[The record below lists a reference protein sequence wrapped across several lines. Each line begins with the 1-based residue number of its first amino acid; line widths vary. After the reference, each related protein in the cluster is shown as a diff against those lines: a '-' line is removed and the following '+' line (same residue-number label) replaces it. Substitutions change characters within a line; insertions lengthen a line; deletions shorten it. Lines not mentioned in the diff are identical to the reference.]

1 MVAALALPNLVDE
14 NTAAIV
20 FLRLTHIPDDP
31 TMTENPTRRSFFQSA
46 AVCCMGAAWPTA
58 LTSVATASEPISR
71 NGRPKFKFSL
81 AAYSYRSLLKKKNAK
96 DEKDAKLKLSDF
108 IDDCATLQLEGTELT
123 SYYFPDPVTPEY
135 LRRLKQQCFRLGLDV
150 SGTAVGNDFGHPPGE
165 ERDRQINSLKKWIDN
180 AEILGAPVIRVFAG
194 HAKKD
199 IAPEVAHKLM
209 VSGLEECCD
218 YAGQHGVHL
227 ALENHG
233 GPTSTA
239 DGLLAL
245 VHDVQSPWFGVNLDT
260 GNFHTDDIYG
270 DLAKVAA
277 HAINVQVKVVVSGPN
292 KVKQPADFPRIAQI
306 LRDVNYRG
314 YIVLEYEESDD
325 PRTACASYME
335 QLRKA
340 FA

>member
-1 MVAALALPNLVDE
+1 MNTKPN
-14 NTAAIV
+14 
-20 FLRLTHIPDDP
+20 
-31 TMTENPTRRSFFQSA
+31 RRSFFQSA
-46 AVCCMGAAWPTA
+46 AVCCAGAALPAA
-58 LTSVATASEPISR
+58 LSSVASASEPVSR
-71 NGRPKFKFSL
+71 NGMPKFKFSL

-96 DEKDAKLKLSDF
+96 DEKDAELKLSDF
-108 IDDCATLQLEGTELT
+108 IDDCAKFQLEGTELT

-135 LRRLKQQCFRLGLDV
+135 LRGLKQQCFRLGLDV

-165 ERDRQINSLKKWIDN
+165 ERDKQINALKKWIDN

-199 IAPEVAHKLM
+199 IAPEMAHKLM
-209 VSGLEECCD
+209 VSGLEQCCD
-218 YAGQHGVHL
+218 YAGKHGVHL

-239 DGLLAL
+239 AGLLAL

-260 GNFHTDDIYG
+260 GNFHTEDIYG

-292 KVKQPADFPRIAQI
+292 KVKHPADFPRIAKI

-314 YIVLEYEESDD
+314 YIVLEYEESED
-325 PRTACASYME
+325 PRTTCPLYIE
-335 QLRKA
+335 QLREA